1 MRLFRK
7 NLPEKTTIENFIN
20 IPHLERVLL
29 WFLQNDPQLKI
40 INSEAIR
47 ELFDGGIRPKCD
59 EDNNPDI
66 FVKKVEDPQG
76 VRSKERWLVIKTWLD
91 LVLASNGGNIKD
103 LVVLKISLKR
113 RLDYIEPQTRD
124 TLITVGEVA
133 NKYDINTSLNFDL
146 KSELEKI
153 KTNKDKEDFK
163 YSYLSD
169 ALISSEVRLLSWIYK
184 ELFNEAYQIKK

>member
-1 MRLFRK
+1 MVS
-7 NLPEKTTIENFIN
+7 IN
-20 IPHLERVLL
+20 YCPDCLIGVWLC
-29 WFLQNDPQLKI
+29 FSSSFFCQ
-40 INSEAIR
+40 SG
-47 ELFDGGIRPKCD
+47 FGIRPKCD

-66 FVKKVEDPQG
+66 FVKKVEDPQE